1 MKIEFMGGPLDGETR
16 SYIMHLWPPA
26 RIMVRREADDGRVV
40 VHVYRYAGG
49 KTLSVIAYEFERSE
63 EG

>member
-1 MKIEFMGGPLDGETR
+1 MIVEFMGGPLDGEAR

-26 RIMVRREADDGRVV
+26 RIMVRREAGDGRVV
-40 VHVYRYAGG
+40 VHIYRYAGG
-49 KTLSVIAYEFERSE
+49 KTLSLIAYEFERSE

>member
-1 MKIEFMGGPLDGETR
+1 MNIEFIGGPLDGETT
-16 SYIMHLWPPA
+16 SYTMHLWPPA
-26 RIMVRREADDGRVV
+26 RIRVRRTFDGRVV
-40 VHVYRYAGG
+40 VHIYRYAGG